1 MLRALREF
9 SDMQDNSFHYNAG
22 DIFPREGVEVSP
34 ERIKE
39 LLSAD
44 NKLGEPV
51 IEEIKQ
57 AKAEPAP
64 VETPEEE
71 QPKPKKRG
79 RKANAD

>member
-1 MLRALREF
+1 
-9 SDMQDNSFHYNAG
+9 MQDNSYQYKAG
-22 DIFPREGVEVSP
+22 DTFPRTGLEVAID
-34 ERIKE
+34 RIKE

-57 AKAEPAP
+57 AKAEPK
-64 VETPEEE
+64 VEPKVEPEEE
-71 QPKPKKRG
+71 PKPKKRG